1 MASDPVL
8 ARLRQLHPRLIDLS
22 LDRMWPLLAALGHPE
37 QKLPPVIHV
46 AGTNG
51 KGSVCAYL
59 RAMLEASG
67 KRVHVYTSPHLV
79 RFHERVRLA
88 GKLIEDDYLTDCLE
102 RAERANAGKP
112 ITEFEITT
120 IAAFLAF
127 AETPADW
134 LILETGLGGL
144 YDSTNVITR
153 PAATAITPISL
164 DHQHYL
170 GETVAEIAV
179 SKAGILKPGVLGV
192 IGPQMPDALAVIE
205 ARAREVGAPLAVW
218 ERDFFAAAEGD
229 TLRYRS
235 ARGEKRL
242 PPPALVGAH
251 QVSNSAT
258 AVAVAE
264 HIGLTDAAIA
274 SGLQRVEWP
283 ARLQRLRGRLAAN
296 LPRGSELWLDGGH
309 NPAAGEMLAA
319 TIAGW
324 PAMPLELVV
333 GMLKTKS
340 PVEFMRPLA
349 ALKPRVW
356 AVGIAGE
363 PLGRPPAEIAAAAA
377 ELQLPTIEAVSFTA
391 ALDAIAATADV
402 PPRVL
407 ICGSLYL
414 AGLVLAGV

>member
-22 LDRMWPLLAALGHPE
+22 LDRMWPLLAALGHPDR
-37 QKLPPVIHV
+37 KLPPVIHV

-79 RFHERVRLA
+79 RFHERIRLA
-88 GKLIEDDYLTDCLE
+88 GKLIEDGYLTQCLE

-112 ITEFEITT
+112 ITEFEIITV
-120 IAAFLAF
+120 AAFLAF

-134 LILETGLGGL
+134 LILETGLGGT
-144 YDSTNVITR
+144 YDSTNVIAR

-164 DHQHYL
+164 DHQQYL

-179 SKAGILKPGVLGV
+179 SKAGILKPGVLGA
-192 IGPQMPDALAVIE
+192 IGPQVPEAMQVIE
-205 ARAREVGAPLAVW
+205 ARAREVGAPLKVWDHDFSAV
-218 ERDFFAAAEGD
+218 AHQGA
-229 TLRYRS
+229 LLYRS
-235 ARGEKRL
+235 SGEKRL
-242 PPPALVGAH
+242 PMPALPGVH

-258 AVAVAE
+258 AIAVAE
-264 HIGLTDAAIA
+264 HLGLADAAIA
-274 SGLQRVEWP
+274 AGLQRVEWP
-283 ARLQRLRGRLAAN
+283 ARLQRLMGRLAAN

-309 NPAAGEMLAA
+309 NPGAGQVLAE
-319 TIAGW
+319 TLAGW
-324 PAMPLELVV
+324 PAQPLELIV
-333 GMLKTKS
+333 GMLKTK
-340 PVEFMRPLA
+340 PPLEFLRPLA

-356 AVGIAGE
+356 AVGVAGE
-363 PLGRPPAEIAAAAA
+363 PLARPPAEIAAAAA
-377 ELQLPTIEAVSFTA
+377 ELGLPTVEAVSFAA
-391 ALDAIAATADV
+391 ALDAIAATADA

-407 ICGSLYL
+407 ICGTLYL

>member
-37 QKLPPVIHV
+37 QQLPPVIHV

-134 LILETGLGGL
+134 LVLETGLGGL
-144 YDSTNVITR
+144 YDSTNVIAR

-164 DHQHYL
+164 DHQQYL

-179 SKAGILKPGVLGV
+179 SKAGILKPGVLGAV
-192 IGPQMPDALAVIE
+192 GPQVPEAMQVIE
-205 ARAREVGAPLAVW
+205 ARAREVGAPLRVW
-218 ERDFFAAAEGD
+218 GRDFSAAAAGG
-229 TLRYRS
+229 TLVYRS
-235 ARGEKRL
+235 GAEKRL
-242 PPPALVGAH
+242 PLPALPGVH

-258 AVAVAE
+258 AIAVAE
-264 HIGLTDAAIA
+264 HLGLTDAVIA
-274 SGLQRVEWP
+274 TGLQRVEWP
-283 ARLQRLRGRLAAN
+283 ARLQRLTGRLAAN
-296 LPRGSELWLDGGH
+296 LLRGSELWLDGGH
-309 NPAAGEMLAA
+309 NPGAGEVLAQ

-324 PAMPLELVV
+324 PPMPLELIV
-333 GMLKTKS
+333 GMLKTK
-340 PVEFMRPLA
+340 PPLEFLRPLA
-349 ALKPRVW
+349 ALRPRVW
-356 AVGIAGE
+356 AVGVAGE
-363 PLGRPPAEIAAAAA
+363 PLARPPAEIAAAAA
-377 ELQLPTIEAVSFTA
+377 ELNLPTVEAVSFTA
-391 ALDAIAATADV
+391 ALDAIAATADA

-407 ICGSLYL
+407 ICGTLYL